1 MKPSAVIAW
10 TGLGVFVFLNMIVG
24 LCVML
29 VAGVVFVVEK
39 VKESE

>member
-10 TGLGVFVFLNMIVG
+10 TGLGVFVLLNMIVG
-24 LCVML
+24 LVVML
-29 VAGVVFVVEK
+29 VAAVVFVVEK